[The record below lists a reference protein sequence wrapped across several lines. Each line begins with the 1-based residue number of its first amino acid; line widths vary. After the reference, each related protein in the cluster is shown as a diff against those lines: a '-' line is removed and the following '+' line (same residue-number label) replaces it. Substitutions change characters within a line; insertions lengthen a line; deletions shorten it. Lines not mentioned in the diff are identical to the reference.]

1 MQVLAQRVLTFLRS
15 FYACSQK
22 YKKVWHFLRKTLD
35 ICLRFGYN
43 NTRRQGHGP
52 RRKEYADVAELA
64 DALDSGSSSLK
75 RVWVQIPSSAPKS
88 SNVCSGI
95 FCFSDLFGMTSI
107 VPCTVGAD
115 SISARGTFPL
125 LQTSRVDDKHCPLRC
140 CRRDALCNREMY
152 AAQIHLSRAQKHF
165 LQFFSRVT
173 PTRIDCFCW
182 YYSCTSLAICT
193 GCAIMWIVTRAACA
207 GGCKRRAH
215 PAERARLL

>member
-1 MQVLAQRVLTFLRS
+1 MQVLARRVLTFLRS

-95 FCFSDLFGMTSI
+95 FCFVDLLGMTGI
-107 VPCTVGAD
+107 APCGAVGVPPCT
-115 SISARGTFPL
+115 SI
-125 LQTSRVDDKHCPLRC
+125 KCPLRKYTYPARKNIFC
-140 CRRDALCNREMY
+140 EIFPASYRAKVSVFAGATAVLLLQSAQDAL
-152 AAQIHLSRAQKHF
+152 
-165 LQFFSRVT
+165 
-173 PTRIDCFCW
+173 
-182 YYSCTSLAICT
+182 
-193 GCAIMWIVTRAACA
+193 
-207 GGCKRRAH
+207 
-215 PAERARLL
+215 

>member
-1 MQVLAQRVLTFLRS
+1 MAQMQVLARHVLTFLRS

-95 FCFSDLFGMTSI
+95 FCFIDLFGMTSI
-107 VPCTVGAD
+107 VPCG
-115 SISARGTFPL
+115 
-125 LQTSRVDDKHCPLRC
+125 
-140 CRRDALCNREMY
+140 
-152 AAQIHLSRAQKHF
+152 
-165 LQFFSRVT
+165 
-173 PTRIDCFCW
+173 
-182 YYSCTSLAICT
+182 
-193 GCAIMWIVTRAACA
+193 A
-207 GGCKRRAH
+207 GGSRFSAIDTATAPVLHWNRGCTILH
-215 PAERARLL
+215 PLYAMKSGRGLPSFSHW

>member
-1 MQVLAQRVLTFLRS
+1 MAQMQVFARRVLTFLRS

-88 SNVCSGI
+88 SNICSGI
-95 FCFSDLFGMTSI
+95 FCFSDLFRMTSI
-107 VPCTVGAD
+107 VPCG
-115 SISARGTFPL
+115 
-125 LQTSRVDDKHCPLRC
+125 
-140 CRRDALCNREMY
+140 
-152 AAQIHLSRAQKHF
+152 
-165 LQFFSRVT
+165 
-173 PTRIDCFCW
+173 
-182 YYSCTSLAICT
+182 
-193 GCAIMWIVTRAACA
+193 A
-207 GGCKRRAH
+207 GGSRFSAIDTATAPVLHWNRGCTILYQLYAMKSGRGLPSFSH
-215 PAERARLL
+215 W

>member
-1 MQVLAQRVLTFLRS
+1 MQVLARRVLTFLGS
-15 FYACSQK
+15 FYSCSQK

-107 VPCTVGAD
+107 VP
-115 SISARGTFPL
+115 RG
-125 LQTSRVDDKHCPLRC
+125 
-140 CRRDALCNREMY
+140 
-152 AAQIHLSRAQKHF
+152 
-165 LQFFSRVT
+165 
-173 PTRIDCFCW
+173 
-182 YYSCTSLAICT
+182 
-193 GCAIMWIVTRAACA
+193 A
-207 GGCKRRAH
+207 GGSRFSAIDTATAPVLHWNRGCTILHQLYAMKSGRGLPSFSH
-215 PAERARLL
+215 W

>member
-1 MQVLAQRVLTFLRS
+1 MAQMQVFARRVLTFLRS

-107 VPCTVGAD
+107 VPRGAGNSRFSAIDAATAPVLHWNRGCTILYQLYAMKSG
-115 SISARGTFPL
+115 RGLP
-125 LQTSRVDDKHCPLRC
+125 S
-140 CRRDALCNREMY
+140 
-152 AAQIHLSRAQKHF
+152 
-165 LQFFSRVT
+165 FSH
-173 PTRIDCFCW
+173 W
-182 YYSCTSLAICT
+182 
-193 GCAIMWIVTRAACA
+193 
-207 GGCKRRAH
+207 
-215 PAERARLL
+215 

>member
-1 MQVLAQRVLTFLRS
+1 MAQMQVLARRVLTFLRS

-107 VPCTVGAD
+107 VP
-115 SISARGTFPL
+115 RG
-125 LQTSRVDDKHCPLRC
+125 
-140 CRRDALCNREMY
+140 
-152 AAQIHLSRAQKHF
+152 
-165 LQFFSRVT
+165 
-173 PTRIDCFCW
+173 
-182 YYSCTSLAICT
+182 
-193 GCAIMWIVTRAACA
+193 A
-207 GGCKRRAH
+207 GGSRFSAIDTATAPVLHWNRGCTILH
-215 PAERARLL
+215 PLYAMKSGRGLPSFSHW

>member
-1 MQVLAQRVLTFLRS
+1 MQVLARRVLTFLRS
-15 FYACSQK
+15 FYSCSQK

-107 VPCTVGAD
+107 NPCGAVGVMPYATAKCTWYKYTYPTHKNIFCNFFPALHRPKATVFD
-115 SISARGTFPL
+115 GTTAVLL
-125 LQTSRVDDKHCPLRC
+125 LQSA
-140 CRRDALCNREMY
+140 RDAL
-152 AAQIHLSRAQKHF
+152 
-165 LQFFSRVT
+165 
-173 PTRIDCFCW
+173 
-182 YYSCTSLAICT
+182 
-193 GCAIMWIVTRAACA
+193 
-207 GGCKRRAH
+207 
-215 PAERARLL
+215 

>member
-1 MQVLAQRVLTFLRS
+1 MAQMQVFARRVLTFLGS
-15 FYACSQK
+15 FYSCSQK

-95 FCFSDLFGMTSI
+95 FCFIDLFGMTSI
-107 VPCTVGAD
+107 APH
-115 SISARGTFPL
+115 S
-125 LQTSRVDDKHCPLRC
+125 
-140 CRRDALCNREMY
+140 
-152 AAQIHLSRAQKHF
+152 
-165 LQFFSRVT
+165 
-173 PTRIDCFCW
+173 
-182 YYSCTSLAICT
+182 
-193 GCAIMWIVTRAACA
+193 A
-207 GGCKRRAH
+207 GGSRFSAIDTATAPVLHWNRGCTILH
-215 PAERARLL
+215 PLYAMKSGRGLPSFSHW

>member
-1 MQVLAQRVLTFLRS
+1 MQVLARRVLTFLRS

-107 VPCTVGAD
+107 VP
-115 SISARGTFPL
+115 RG
-125 LQTSRVDDKHCPLRC
+125 
-140 CRRDALCNREMY
+140 
-152 AAQIHLSRAQKHF
+152 
-165 LQFFSRVT
+165 
-173 PTRIDCFCW
+173 
-182 YYSCTSLAICT
+182 
-193 GCAIMWIVTRAACA
+193 A
-207 GGCKRRAH
+207 GGSRFSAIDTATAPVLHWNRGCTILH
-215 PAERARLL
+215 PLYAMKSGRGLPSFSHW

>member
-1 MQVLAQRVLTFLRS
+1 MAQMQVLARRVLTFLRS
-15 FYACSQK
+15 FYSCSQK

-95 FCFSDLFGMTSI
+95 FCFIDLFGMTSI
-107 VPCTVGAD
+107 DLHSDGGSRFSAIDTATAPVLHWNRGCTILWQYRIILSAD
-115 SISARGTFPL
+115 TASEVRQL
-125 LQTSRVDDKHCPLRC
+125 LSQ
-140 CRRDALCNREMY
+140 
-152 AAQIHLSRAQKHF
+152 
-165 LQFFSRVT
+165 
-173 PTRIDCFCW
+173 
-182 YYSCTSLAICT
+182 
-193 GCAIMWIVTRAACA
+193 
-207 GGCKRRAH
+207 KRR
-215 PAERARLL
+215 

>member
-1 MQVLAQRVLTFLRS
+1 MQVLARRVLTFLRS
-15 FYACSQK
+15 FYLCSQK

-95 FCFSDLFGMTSI
+95 FCFIDLFGMTSI
-107 VPCTVGAD
+107 VP
-115 SISARGTFPL
+115 RG
-125 LQTSRVDDKHCPLRC
+125 
-140 CRRDALCNREMY
+140 
-152 AAQIHLSRAQKHF
+152 
-165 LQFFSRVT
+165 
-173 PTRIDCFCW
+173 
-182 YYSCTSLAICT
+182 
-193 GCAIMWIVTRAACA
+193 A
-207 GGCKRRAH
+207 GGSRFSAIDTATAPVLHWNRGCTILH
-215 PAERARLL
+215 PLYAMKSGRGLPSFSHW

>member
-1 MQVLAQRVLTFLRS
+1 MAQMQVLARRVLTFLRS
-15 FYACSQK
+15 FYSCSQK
-22 YKKVWHFLRKTLD
+22 YKKVWHFLQKTLD

-107 VPCTVGAD
+107 VPCG
-115 SISARGTFPL
+115 
-125 LQTSRVDDKHCPLRC
+125 
-140 CRRDALCNREMY
+140 
-152 AAQIHLSRAQKHF
+152 
-165 LQFFSRVT
+165 
-173 PTRIDCFCW
+173 
-182 YYSCTSLAICT
+182 
-193 GCAIMWIVTRAACA
+193 A
-207 GGCKRRAH
+207 GGSRFSAIDTATAPVLHWNRGCTIIYQLYAMKSGSGLPSFRHR
-215 PAERARLL
+215 

>member
-1 MQVLAQRVLTFLRS
+1 MAQMQVLARRVLTFLRS
-15 FYACSQK
+15 FYSCSQK

-43 NTRRQGHGP
+43 NTRHQGHGP

-107 VPCTVGAD
+107 VPCG
-115 SISARGTFPL
+115 
-125 LQTSRVDDKHCPLRC
+125 
-140 CRRDALCNREMY
+140 
-152 AAQIHLSRAQKHF
+152 
-165 LQFFSRVT
+165 
-173 PTRIDCFCW
+173 
-182 YYSCTSLAICT
+182 
-193 GCAIMWIVTRAACA
+193 A
-207 GGCKRRAH
+207 GGSRFSAIDTATAPVLHWNRGCTISHQLYAMKSGRGLPSFSH
-215 PAERARLL
+215 W

>member
-15 FYACSQK
+15 FYSCSQK

-95 FCFSDLFGMTSI
+95 FCFSDLFGITSI
-107 VPCTVGAD
+107 VP
-115 SISARGTFPL
+115 RG
-125 LQTSRVDDKHCPLRC
+125 
-140 CRRDALCNREMY
+140 
-152 AAQIHLSRAQKHF
+152 
-165 LQFFSRVT
+165 
-173 PTRIDCFCW
+173 
-182 YYSCTSLAICT
+182 
-193 GCAIMWIVTRAACA
+193 A
-207 GGCKRRAH
+207 GGSRFSAIDTATAPVLHWNRGCTILWQYRIILSADTASEVRQLLSQKRR
-215 PAERARLL
+215 

>member
-1 MQVLAQRVLTFLRS
+1 MLLLYQLMAQMQVLARRVLTFLRS
-15 FYACSQK
+15 FYSCSQK

-107 VPCTVGAD
+107 VP
-115 SISARGTFPL
+115 RG
-125 LQTSRVDDKHCPLRC
+125 
-140 CRRDALCNREMY
+140 
-152 AAQIHLSRAQKHF
+152 
-165 LQFFSRVT
+165 
-173 PTRIDCFCW
+173 
-182 YYSCTSLAICT
+182 
-193 GCAIMWIVTRAACA
+193 A
-207 GGCKRRAH
+207 GGSRFSAIDTATAPVLHWNRGCTILH
-215 PAERARLL
+215 PLYAMKSGRGLPSFSHW

>member
-1 MQVLAQRVLTFLRS
+1 MQVLARRVLTFLHS
-15 FYACSQK
+15 FYSCSQK
-22 YKKVWHFLRKTLD
+22 YKKVCHFLQKMLD

-107 VPCTVGAD
+107 VP
-115 SISARGTFPL
+115 RG
-125 LQTSRVDDKHCPLRC
+125 
-140 CRRDALCNREMY
+140 
-152 AAQIHLSRAQKHF
+152 
-165 LQFFSRVT
+165 
-173 PTRIDCFCW
+173 
-182 YYSCTSLAICT
+182 
-193 GCAIMWIVTRAACA
+193 A
-207 GGCKRRAH
+207 GGSRFSAIDTATAPVLHWNRGCTILH
-215 PAERARLL
+215 PLYAMKSGRGLPSFSHW

>member
-1 MQVLAQRVLTFLRS
+1 MQVLARRVLTFLRS
-15 FYACSQK
+15 FYSCSQK

-95 FCFSDLFGMTSI
+95 FCFSDLFGMTST
-107 VPCTVGAD
+107 PLRRWRFALFCYRYSNSPGPAPEPGLYDFT
-115 SISARGTFPL
+115 SALRHEIRQGLAL
-125 LQTSRVDDKHCPLRC
+125 LQPLVILGGSGKLNVASGVQRRLDRILDDTNDKADTNDLHRNVIG
-140 CRRDALCNREMY
+140 DTE
-152 AAQIHLSRAQKHF
+152 
-165 LQFFSRVT
+165 
-173 PTRIDCFCW
+173 
-182 YYSCTSLAICT
+182 
-193 GCAIMWIVTRAACA
+193 
-207 GGCKRRAH
+207 
-215 PAERARLL
+215 

>member
-1 MQVLAQRVLTFLRS
+1 MAQMQVLARRVLTFLRS
-15 FYACSQK
+15 FYSCSQK

-95 FCFSDLFGMTSI
+95 FCFIDLFGMTSI
-107 VPCTVGAD
+107 APH
-115 SISARGTFPL
+115 S
-125 LQTSRVDDKHCPLRC
+125 
-140 CRRDALCNREMY
+140 
-152 AAQIHLSRAQKHF
+152 
-165 LQFFSRVT
+165 
-173 PTRIDCFCW
+173 
-182 YYSCTSLAICT
+182 
-193 GCAIMWIVTRAACA
+193 A
-207 GGCKRRAH
+207 GGSRFSAIDTATAPVLHWNRGCTILH
-215 PAERARLL
+215 LYINFTP

>member
-1 MQVLAQRVLTFLRS
+1 MQVLARRVLTFLGS
-15 FYACSQK
+15 FYSCSQK

-107 VPCTVGAD
+107 VP
-115 SISARGTFPL
+115 RG
-125 LQTSRVDDKHCPLRC
+125 
-140 CRRDALCNREMY
+140 
-152 AAQIHLSRAQKHF
+152 
-165 LQFFSRVT
+165 
-173 PTRIDCFCW
+173 
-182 YYSCTSLAICT
+182 
-193 GCAIMWIVTRAACA
+193 A
-207 GGCKRRAH
+207 GGSRFSAIDTATAPVLHWNRGCTILH
-215 PAERARLL
+215 PLYAMKSGRGLPSFSHW

>member
-1 MQVLAQRVLTFLRS
+1 MQVLARRVLTFLRS
-15 FYACSQK
+15 FYSCSQK

-107 VPCTVGAD
+107 VPCG
-115 SISARGTFPL
+115 
-125 LQTSRVDDKHCPLRC
+125 
-140 CRRDALCNREMY
+140 
-152 AAQIHLSRAQKHF
+152 
-165 LQFFSRVT
+165 
-173 PTRIDCFCW
+173 
-182 YYSCTSLAICT
+182 
-193 GCAIMWIVTRAACA
+193 A
-207 GGCKRRAH
+207 GGSRFSAIDTATAPVLHWNRDCTILH
-215 PAERARLL
+215 PLYAMKSGRGLPSFSHW

>member
-1 MQVLAQRVLTFLRS
+1 MAQMQVLARRVLTFLGS
-15 FYACSQK
+15 FYSCSQK

-35 ICLRFGYN
+35 ICLQFGYN

-107 VPCTVGAD
+107 VPCG
-115 SISARGTFPL
+115 
-125 LQTSRVDDKHCPLRC
+125 
-140 CRRDALCNREMY
+140 
-152 AAQIHLSRAQKHF
+152 
-165 LQFFSRVT
+165 
-173 PTRIDCFCW
+173 
-182 YYSCTSLAICT
+182 
-193 GCAIMWIVTRAACA
+193 A
-207 GGCKRRAH
+207 GGSRFSAIDTATAPVLHWNRGCTILH
-215 PAERARLL
+215 PLYAMKSGRGLPSFSHW

>member
-1 MQVLAQRVLTFLRS
+1 MQVLTRRVLTFLRS

-52 RRKEYADVAELA
+52 RRKVYADVAELA

-95 FCFSDLFGMTSI
+95 FCFSDSFGMTSI
-107 VPCTVGAD
+107 
-115 SISARGTFPL
+115 
-125 LQTSRVDDKHCPLRC
+125 
-140 CRRDALCNREMY
+140 AL
-152 AAQIHLSRAQKHF
+152 HS
-165 LQFFSRVT
+165 
-173 PTRIDCFCW
+173 
-182 YYSCTSLAICT
+182 
-193 GCAIMWIVTRAACA
+193 A
-207 GGCKRRAH
+207 GGSRFSAIDTTTAPVLHWNRGCTILHQLYAMKSGRGLPSFSH
-215 PAERARLL
+215 W

>member
-1 MQVLAQRVLTFLRS
+1 MAQMQVLARRVLTFLRS

-95 FCFSDLFGMTSI
+95 FCFSDLFGITSI
-107 VPCTVGAD
+107 VP
-115 SISARGTFPL
+115 RG
-125 LQTSRVDDKHCPLRC
+125 
-140 CRRDALCNREMY
+140 
-152 AAQIHLSRAQKHF
+152 
-165 LQFFSRVT
+165 
-173 PTRIDCFCW
+173 
-182 YYSCTSLAICT
+182 
-193 GCAIMWIVTRAACA
+193 A
-207 GGCKRRAH
+207 GGSRFSAIDTATAPVLHWNRGCTILWQYRIILSADTASEVRQLLSQKRR
-215 PAERARLL
+215 

>member
-1 MQVLAQRVLTFLRS
+1 MAQMQVLARRVLTFLRS

-95 FCFSDLFGMTSI
+95 FCFSDLFRMTSI
-107 VPCTVGAD
+107 VPCG
-115 SISARGTFPL
+115 
-125 LQTSRVDDKHCPLRC
+125 
-140 CRRDALCNREMY
+140 
-152 AAQIHLSRAQKHF
+152 
-165 LQFFSRVT
+165 
-173 PTRIDCFCW
+173 
-182 YYSCTSLAICT
+182 
-193 GCAIMWIVTRAACA
+193 A
-207 GGCKRRAH
+207 GGSRFSAIDTATAPVLHWNRGCTILYPLYAMKSGRGLPSFSH
-215 PAERARLL
+215 W